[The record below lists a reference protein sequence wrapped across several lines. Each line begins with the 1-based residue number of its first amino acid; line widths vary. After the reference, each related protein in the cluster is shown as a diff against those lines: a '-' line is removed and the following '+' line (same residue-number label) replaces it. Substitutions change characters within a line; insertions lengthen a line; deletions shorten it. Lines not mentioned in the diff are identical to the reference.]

1 MKIMMVKTMKAAARE
16 DGAESAAFEAGQ
28 EYTAAGAW
36 QEAIFNGFVKSGAA
50 YFVGGNVAPT
60 ETKKVG
66 RPRKTTK

>member
-1 MKIMMVKTMKAAARE
+1 MKIMMVKTKKAASVE
-16 DGAESAAFEAGQ
+16 DGSMSAAFEAGQ

-36 QEAIFNGFVKSGAA
+36 QEAIFKGFVKSGAA
-50 YFVGGNVAPT
+50 NEVGGNAAPT